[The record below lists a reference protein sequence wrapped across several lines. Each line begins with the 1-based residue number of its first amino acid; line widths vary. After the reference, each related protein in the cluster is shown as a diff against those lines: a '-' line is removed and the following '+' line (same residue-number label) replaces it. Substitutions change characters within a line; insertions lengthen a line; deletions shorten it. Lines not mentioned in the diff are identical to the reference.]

1 MNEFYI
7 QRHFKL
13 WEDNN
18 QLLNRAVFLT
28 VVISLTLVIKVLDPF
43 VDLSKDRI
51 PVSQAVELLHQEK
64 SVATQKI
71 RYIEKTAG
79 VLEGVNSYIDKKPW
93 QKEKRDLIER
103 YRRMNSSTPEEG
115 FSRERYQQEADDTIN
130 RIDEQL
136 HENVISPLQQSIDG
150 IKTDASRPEKLIG
163 EIGSLNRFI
172 EAWKNEY
179 IGKNW
184 YRTISRK
191 DMTMRELTSDLNH
204 QLRQLSNV
212 VKIELAT
219 VKQAKFKV
227 DKELSILT
235 DKINTESKK
244 LEKLDEN
251 LQKVLPEWLRGFI
264 KIEQVIQLL
273 PAVLLGSAIFVVF
286 LGLSLTRH
294 YKIYVDSKKIGS
306 ETINDP
312 GMSST
317 WTLIH
322 RGFTGT
328 LLTSVAYVVFIV
340 FSWALYERSVGL
352 LLNWLA
358 TDPAD
363 VWVSSITF
371 WDIFLW
377 AGRAGFVVLLVFM
390 ATRLK
395 SCSLPKQV
403 SQS

>member
-43 VDLSKDRI
+43 VDMSKDRV
-51 PVSQAVELLHQEK
+51 PVSQAVESLHQEK

-93 QKEKRDLIER
+93 QKEKRELIER
-103 YRRMNSSTPEEG
+103 YRRMNVSTPEEG
-115 FSRERYQQEADDTIN
+115 ISKERYQQEADNTIS

-136 HENVISPLQQSIDG
+136 HENVISPLQQSIDS
-150 IKTDASRPEKLIG
+150 IKTDANRPEKLIG
-163 EIGSLNRFI
+163 EISSLNHFI

-191 DMTMRELTSDLNH
+191 ELAMRELTSDLNH

-212 VKIELAT
+212 VKIELDT
-219 VKQAKFKV
+219 VKQVKFKV

-251 LQKVLPEWLRGFI
+251 LQKVMPDWLRGFI

-273 PAVLLGSAIFVVF
+273 PAALLGSAIFVVF

-294 YKIYVDSKKIGS
+294 YKIYVDSKKIGRD
-306 ETINDP
+306 TINDP

-328 LLTSVAYVVFIV
+328 LLTSIAYVVFIV
-340 FSWALYERSVGL
+340 FSWTLYERSIGL

-377 AGRAGFVVLLVFM
+377 AGRAGFVALLVFM

-403 SQS
+403 SQP